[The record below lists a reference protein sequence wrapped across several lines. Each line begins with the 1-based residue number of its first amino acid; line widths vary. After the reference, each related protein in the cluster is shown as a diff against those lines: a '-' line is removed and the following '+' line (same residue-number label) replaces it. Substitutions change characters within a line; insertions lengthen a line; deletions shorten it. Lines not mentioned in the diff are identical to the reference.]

1 MPPLELLRG
10 FEAAARHRSFTRAA
24 AELHVTQSAVS
35 RQVRRLEAELGVR
48 LFDRRTRA
56 LVLTDVGHTYYVEVQ
71 RLLDELLEITARVK
85 TRRAAT
91 LLRVTTTPTFASLWL
106 IPRLSEFQR
115 RFPNVHVHV
124 VAENALRELE
134 RDGYDLAIRYSPRRL
149 AGPGATKLFDERLV
163 PLCAPRLA
171 RRGSLRRPED
181 LDRFTLIHFN
191 DLEGYAPWLSWDVW
205 LAGNGG
211 GRGQGKGALYF
222 SHYDQA
228 MRAALAGQGIA
239 LGRVPVVDDLLRDG
253 RLAAP
258 FGEDLAVPLQD
269 RSYWLL
275 QAPAAQPGKAEVLAF
290 RAWLVENAAQSDALS
305 GASRA

>member
-1 MPPLELLRG
+1 MNRRRVPPLELLRG

-35 RQVRRLEAELGVR
+35 RQVRRLEAALGVR

-56 LVLTDVGHTYYVEVQ
+56 LVLAAVGHTYYVEVQ

-134 RDGYDLAIRYSPRRL
+134 RDGY
-149 AGPGATKLFDERLV
+149 
-163 PLCAPRLA
+163 
-171 RRGSLRRPED
+171 
-181 LDRFTLIHFN
+181 
-191 DLEGYAPWLSWDVW
+191 
-205 LAGNGG
+205 
-211 GRGQGKGALYF
+211 
-222 SHYDQA
+222 
-228 MRAALAGQGIA
+228 
-239 LGRVPVVDDLLRDG
+239 
-253 RLAAP
+253 
-258 FGEDLAVPLQD
+258 
-269 RSYWLL
+269 
-275 QAPAAQPGKAEVLAF
+275 
-290 RAWLVENAAQSDALS
+290 
-305 GASRA
+305 